1 MSERNAFLPCS
12 QVRATLLPTRT
23 RSCIS
28 KCCSWQLSLRP
39 PLSSCHAWRS
49 CVAMP
54 STSPWCSMSWRCCC
68 CRPPFTHNYVS
79 TMGPLWKDQL
89 LSHWGRVTHICVI
102 KLSIIGSD
110 NGLSPGRRQAII
122 WTSAETLLISALRT
136 NFSEIFSD
144 IQMSWFKKI
153 HLKMSSENGGHF
165 VSASMC
171 YGLKCEVVSYEGWNK
186 PNSLWMLY
194 IVVYM
199 IIWMYFLVY
208 YVFLHLVMTLIE

>member
-1 MSERNAFLPCS
+1 
-12 QVRATLLPTRT
+12 
-23 RSCIS
+23 
-28 KCCSWQLSLRP
+28 
-39 PLSSCHAWRS
+39 
-49 CVAMP
+49 MP

-208 YVFLHLVMTLIE
+208 YSLRNSTWHIAGHSVHQWAYLWWSDINFGRPKKYVIPKIKI